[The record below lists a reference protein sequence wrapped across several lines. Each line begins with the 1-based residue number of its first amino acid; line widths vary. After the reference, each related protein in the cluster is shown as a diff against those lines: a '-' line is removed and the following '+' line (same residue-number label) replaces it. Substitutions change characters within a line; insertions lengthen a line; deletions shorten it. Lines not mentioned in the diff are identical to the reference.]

1 MTTFNRVILA
11 GNLTRDP
18 EIRYLPSGLSVATFA
33 IAVNDPRVKS
43 GGESKEEVYF
53 FDITAFGKLG
63 EVSAEYL
70 KKGRPVLV
78 EGKLR
83 QRRWE
88 QDGQKRSKIEVVADN
103 IQFLGSRGG
112 EGRGGDDP
120 GPSVGPGA
128 GPSDEDVPF

>member
-18 EIRYLPSGLSVATFA
+18 EIRYLPTGLTVATFS

-70 KKGRPVLV
+70 KKGRPILV

-83 QRRWE
+83 QSRWE
-88 QDGQKRSKIEVVADN
+88 KDGQKRSKIEVVADN

-120 GPSVGPGA
+120 GPSASPGA